1 MIYKKKDGLHLVT
14 ALYSGIVGRSE
25 RQATATYLVDTL
37 SREELIQ
44 FIERMLL
51 GIEMIKNRER
61 KRPCDKEENN
71 GVQGN
76 YGNTFIRDRFPKR
89 RKER

>member
-1 MIYKKKDGLHLVT
+1 MEKAPIPAMIYGEKDGLYLVNK
-14 ALYSGIVGRSE
+14 LYSGIVGRSE

-37 SREELIQ
+37 SREELIK

-61 KRPCDKEENN
+61 KRP
-71 GVQGN
+71 
-76 YGNTFIRDRFPKR
+76 
-89 RKER
+89 

>member
-1 MIYKKKDGLHLVT
+1 MIYKEKDGLHLVT

-61 KRPCDKEENN
+61 KRPCDKKAIYCAGLPHSMQSDVNE
-71 GVQGN
+71 
-76 YGNTFIRDRFPKR
+76 
-89 RKER
+89 